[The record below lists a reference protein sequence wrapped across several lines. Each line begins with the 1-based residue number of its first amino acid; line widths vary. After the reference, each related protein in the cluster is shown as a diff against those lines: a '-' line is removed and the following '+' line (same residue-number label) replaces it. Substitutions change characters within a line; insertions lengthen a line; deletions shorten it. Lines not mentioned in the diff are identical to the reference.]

1 MEGANQAALGEICPR
16 YWVTGTQ
23 SFAVSVIGAMA
34 VSDVPD
40 VEYAMIDATIVPVH
54 RHGHGAKGGLKISR
68 LANPKADGQPK
79 SSP

>member
-1 MEGANQAALGEICPR
+1 
-16 YWVTGTQ
+16 
-23 SFAVSVIGAMA
+23 MA

-68 LANPKADGQPK
+68 LVNPKADGQPK